1 MKYLIIIYFLTLGA
15 RQENNSILKPSYGK
29 IVRFENFKSK
39 YIHPRNVD
47 VWLPENYSSEKKYS
61 VLYMHDGQ
69 MLFDSIK
76 TWNKQEWKVD
86 ETISILNRNGSI
98 KECIVVGIWNN
109 NDYRFTEYF
118 PQKALGYLEKDVR
131 GNLIKKQLKGEPL
144 ADKYLLFITQELK
157 PFIDNTFNTYSDPLN
172 TSIMGSSMGGL
183 ISIYAICEYPQ
194 IFGSAA
200 CLSTHWI
207 GNSKSKNPSI
217 PKAFNSYLYEN
228 LPNPLTHRIYFDYG
242 TKTLD
247 SLYKPYQ
254 SMIDETM
261 KVKGYNE
268 TNWKTI
274 EFAGDDHSERSWS
287 RRLDIPLLFLLRNK

>member
-1 MKYLIIIYFLTLGA
+1 MKYLILFCFLILYSG
-15 RQENNSILKPSYGK
+15 QKNNSIPKPSYGK
-29 IVRFENFKSK
+29 IVRFENFKSE
-39 YIHPRNVD
+39 YIHSRNVD
-47 VWLPENYSSEKKYS
+47 IWLPENFSSEKKYS

-69 MLFDSIK
+69 MLFDSTK

-86 ETISILNRNGSI
+86 EMISALNKRGSI
-98 KECIVVGIWNN
+98 KECIVVGIWNDGDN
-109 NDYRFTEYF
+109 RFTDYF
-118 PQKALGYLEKDVR
+118 PQKALSYLTKDVR
-131 GNLIKKQLKGEPL
+131 ENLIKNQLKGKPL

-157 PFIDNTFNTYSDPLN
+157 PFIDTTFNTYPNPLN

-183 ISIYAICEYPQ
+183 ISMYAICEYPQ
-194 IFGSAA
+194 VFGSAA

-207 GNSKSKNPSI
+207 GSSKSKDSDI

-254 SMIDETM
+254 LMVDETM
-261 KVKGYNE
+261 KLKGYNE

-274 EFAGDDHSERSWS
+274 EFIGDDHSERSWS
-287 RRLDIPLLFLLRNK
+287 RRLDIPLSFLLKNR